1 MNRYPPPAFTNM
13 SRSVLISF
21 SESNKK
27 VVIPSVTHVN
37 DLEYLRRICL
47 TKFNFQSSPNVRIEL
62 TLQKYDTDWET
73 FVDLD
78 DDYIAEDRDKL
89 KLLVSPSLTDAFS
102 GASESGSTCT
112 VPLVGEVS

>member
-1 MNRYPPPAFTNM
+1 M
-13 SRSVLISF
+13 I
-21 SESNKK
+21 
-27 VVIPSVTHVN
+27 IPDITDVN

-47 TKFNFQSSPNVRIEL
+47 TKFNFQSLPNMRIEL
-62 TLQKYDTDWET
+62 ILQKYDTDWET

-89 KLLVSPSLTDAFS
+89 KLLVSQSLTDAS